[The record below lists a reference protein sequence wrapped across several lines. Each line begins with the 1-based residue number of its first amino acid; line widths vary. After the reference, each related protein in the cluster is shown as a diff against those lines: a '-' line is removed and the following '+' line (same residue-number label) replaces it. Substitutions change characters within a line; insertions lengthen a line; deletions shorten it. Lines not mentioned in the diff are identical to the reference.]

1 MFFEGRIRMIK
12 NMVSLVAVSMAI
24 GCLAGEKGYA
34 AEELQNFQNPPYQEI
49 NRMLTEAALEKDIPP
64 EIVKAVALQESS
76 WDHFVNGAPNNV
88 NGGIGLMQVTNDL
101 RFDQER
107 LGSDIRYNIEAGL
120 YILDEKFK
128 DVELPALNDM
138 NRDVLENWYFAL
150 LAYNAKVQKNSPV
163 YRANGSTNTLAYQ
176 EKLFK
181 LLHDQNGEMGVYPL
195 PFKFKVEDFT
205 YDPAGSRLYFNKEEY
220 IVPDHLL
227 HVTKHKF
234 EKDDIVLS
242 AEGAKFRNAP
252 STGSSSIGKVPQGER
267 EAITILESSENGKA
281 VPFLYDESYNY
292 RTDKDP
298 VDLMRYRHPVWYKAL
313 LNDGKTTAYTASGEL
328 IPLGKR
334 LYGFDRMETAA
345 AVSREGWESA
355 DTVVIAFGYDFPDAL
370 AGTPL
375 AYHLDAPLL
384 LSYYDSLRDATKK
397 EIKRLGAKNAVLLG
411 SSELIKPTVEQE
423 LSDLGIKTITR
434 YGGADRFETA
444 AKIAQQLPK
453 KDTAILAFGFN
464 FPDAL
469 SIASYAAQNGYP
481 IYLTRD
487 TGIPD
492 VTANELKNYENII
505 VVGDKQLLPDS
516 LLSKISPKQI
526 IRYGGKS
533 RFDTNAAIVNGLY
546 DGIDQAYIARGYEF
560 PDALTG
566 AVLAAKQ
573 GVPILLS
580 NDTNVPP
587 SIRSTILEQKIDY
600 FGFLGGQDVLDVQ
613 NEIGQIV
620 QEINY

>member
-1 MFFEGRIRMIK
+1 MIK
-12 NMVSLVAVSMAI
+12 KMVSLVAVSMAI
-24 GCLAGEKGYA
+24 GCFAGEKGYA
-34 AEELQNFQNPPYQEI
+34 ATNPPQQEI
-49 NRMLTEAALEKDIPP
+49 NRMLTEEAFKKGIPP
-64 EIVKAVALQESS
+64 EIVKAVAIQESS
-76 WDHFVNGAPNNV
+76 WRQFDEKGDPLVID
-88 NGGIGLMQVTNDL
+88 GGIGIMQVTQPHNFNEDLLKND
-101 RFDQER
+101 
-107 LGSDIRYNIEAGL
+107 IKYNIEKGVE
-120 YILDEKFK
+120 ILDQKFRNF
-128 DVELPALNDM
+128 DAILPKLNDM
-138 NRDVLENWYFAL
+138 DRDVLENWYFAL
-150 LAYNAKVQKNSPV
+150 LAYNGKKQVNSPTKQDD
-163 YRANGSTNTLAYQ
+163 GSVNKGAYQ
-176 EKLFK
+176 EEVYTKVDYYNNF
-181 LLHDQNGEMGVYPL
+181 MGVSPL
-195 PFKFKVEDFT
+195 PFPFKPEDFT
-205 YDPAGSRLYFNKEEY
+205 YTGAPNYNLHFNKMEY
-220 IVPDHLL
+220 DVPDHLL

-242 AEGAKFRNAP
+242 APAAQFRGVP
-252 STGSSSIGKVPQGER
+252 STVKTIDPIRSLPKGKR
-267 EAITILESSENGKA
+267 EAITILDPGNQAGAPQYSSL
-281 VPFLYDESYNY
+281 VYDETYKYDSTVKMLDRQY
-292 RTDKDP
+292 
-298 VDLMRYRHPVWYKAL
+298 VWYKAL

-334 LYGFDRMETAA
+334 LHGFDRMETAA
-345 AVSREGWESA
+345 AVSREGWKSA

-384 LSYYDSLRDATKK
+384 LSYYDSLRDATKN
-397 EIKRLGAKNAVLLG
+397 EIKRLGAKKAVLLG
-411 SSELIKPTVEQE
+411 SSKLIKPSVEKE
-423 LSDLGIKTITR
+423 LRDLGITTITR
-434 YGGADRFETA
+434 YGGEDRFETA
-444 AKIAQQLPK
+444 AKIGQQLPK
-453 KDTAILAFGFN
+453 KDTAVLAYGFN

-481 IYLTRD
+481 IYLTRE

-516 LLSKISPKQI
+516 ILSKVSPKKI
-526 IRYGGKS
+526 IRYGGET

-546 DGIDQAYIARGYEF
+546 NEIDQAYLARGYEF

-580 NDTNVPP
+580 NDKNVPP
-587 SIRSTILEQKIDY
+587 SIRSTILKQKIDY

-620 QEINY
+620 QEIKY